1 MCTAH
6 EKKAHTKHA
15 SIAYQRSQ
23 IEEIDVKVGA
33 LREGLQRCER
43 ALVVHALLQLHSA
56 STASQTR
63 PACAMQEYALELQ
76 ELGLNGQLG
85 RIAAALQLLR
95 QKDVIQR
102 LGWLANSEQANA
114 GSASSTSAI
123 QVVGVG
129 V

>member
-1 MCTAH
+1 MCAAR

-15 SIAYQRSQ
+15 SITHQRSQ
-23 IEEIDVKVGA
+23 IEEVNVKVGA
-33 LREGLQRCER
+33 LRERLQRCER
-43 ALVVHALLQLHSA
+43 ALVVHALLELHSA
-56 STASQTR
+56 STASQAR

-76 ELGLNGQLG
+76 ELGLNGQRG

-102 LGWLANSEQANA
+102 LCRLANSEQANA

-123 QVVGVG
+123 QVISVSI
-129 V
+129 